1 MNRERILTT
10 ALDLTMGEREAQ
22 YGPMLETMER
32 VAAAS
37 SAVLGKE
44 LTARDIAVINAVMK
58 LVRSR
63 VSPTKAD
70 HYVDGAAY
78 MAMAGEC
85 AGAE

>member
-1 MNRERILTT
+1 MNRERILNT

-22 YGPMLETMER
+22 YGPMLDTMQR
-32 VAAAS
+32 VADGA
-37 SAVLGKE
+37 SAVLGKD
-44 LTARDIAVINAVMK
+44 LTARDIAVINVIMK

-78 MAMAGEC
+78 ISMAGEC

>member
-1 MNRERILTT
+1 MNRERILNT

-22 YGPMLETMER
+22 YGPMLDTMAR
-32 VAAAS
+32 VATAS

-63 VSPTKAD
+63 QSPGKAD

>member
-1 MNRERILTT
+1 MNRERILNT
-10 ALDLTMGEREAQ
+10 ALDLTMGDREAQ
-22 YGPMLETMER
+22 YGPMIDTMQR
-32 VAAAS
+32 VADGA

-44 LTARDIAVINAVMK
+44 ITARDVAIINVVMK

-63 VSPTKAD
+63 VSPGKAD

-78 MAMAGEC
+78 IAMAGEC

>member
-1 MNRERILTT
+1 MNRERILNT
-10 ALDLTMGEREAQ
+10 ALDLTMGERDAH
-22 YGPMLETMER
+22 YGPASETMAR

-44 LTARDIAVINAVMK
+44 LTARDIAVINAVTK

-63 VSPTKAD
+63 QSPGKAD